1 MKYIN
6 DIVRVSNY
14 SISGCQQDKSKLRD
28 LLNVYLKVFG
38 ENLKTSCGNCIGD
51 GIIRLQI
58 ELKKYNL
65 NDNLKQ
71 KIMAEEKRKYVMNP
85 GSVIDMTYSS
95 GDYFTPD
102 NITDEKAR
110 KLIAKNPVY
119 LKWFIKYPEDEVAEI
134 LAKTDP
140 KKIAAAKKAE
150 EERKAEEEKQKAST
164 GSLKPEKDEAP
175 DIEEE
180 KKIAS
185 PASIEILVRDNSKNA
200 LLKKAKDIP
209 GVNAEMDKAI
219 IAKMILES

>member
-14 SISGCQQDKSKLRD
+14 SKSGCQQDKSKLRD

-38 ENLKTSCGNCIGD
+38 ENLKVSCGNCIGD

-58 ELKKYNL
+58 ELRKYNL

-71 KIMAEEKRKYVMNP
+71 KIMSEQKRKYVMNP
-85 GSVIDMTYSS
+85 GSIIDMTYST
-95 GDYFTPD
+95 GEYHTPD
-102 NITDEKAR
+102 NMTDEKAR

-119 LKWFIKYPEDEVAEI
+119 LKWFVEYPKDEVDII
-134 LAKTDP
+134 LGKTDP
-140 KKIAAAKKAE
+140 KKIEAAKKAE

-164 GSLKPEKDEAP
+164 GSLKPVKDKTSGS
-175 DIEEE
+175 EEE

-185 PASIEILVRDNSKNA
+185 PASIEILVRDNSKND
-200 LLKKAKDIP
+200 LLRRAKDIP
-209 GVNAEMDKAI
+209 GVNDEMDKAT
-219 IAKMILES
+219 IAKMILEK